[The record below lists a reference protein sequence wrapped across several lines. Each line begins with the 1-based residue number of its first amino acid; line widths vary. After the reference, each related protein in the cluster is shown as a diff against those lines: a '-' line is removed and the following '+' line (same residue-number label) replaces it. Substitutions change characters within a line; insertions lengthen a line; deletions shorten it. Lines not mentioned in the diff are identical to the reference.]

1 LTCRAPVTGAGWK
14 EGVFSTGMIRAL
26 IFDFDGL
33 ILDTEGPA
41 YQSWVEIFEEFG
53 ASLPLSVWETWIG
66 GSPHGFDPCGYL
78 ESQLGR
84 PVDRETLT
92 ARQLKREEELNAVQK
107 ALPGVEEYIADA
119 RRLGLKLG
127 VASSSDL
134 QWVFGHLERL
144 GLLEQ
149 FDCIK
154 GAEDVESVKPRP
166 DLYVAVLEELGLCP
180 EEAIA
185 LEDSPHGITSAQAAG
200 LFCVVVPNPLTR
212 QLSTDHADLHLAS
225 LADLPLEDLLSRV
238 GSDDR

>member
-1 LTCRAPVTGAGWK
+1 
-14 EGVFSTGMIRAL
+14 MIRAL

-41 YQSWVEIFEEFG
+41 YQSWLEIFEEFG
-53 ASLPLSVWETWIG
+53 AQLPLSKWETWIG
-66 GSPHGFDPCGYL
+66 GSPLGFDPCGYL

-92 ARQLKREEELNAVQK
+92 ARQLKREAELNAVQK
-107 ALPGVEEYIADA
+107 ALPGVEEYVADA
-119 RRLGLKLG
+119 KRLGLKLG
-127 VASSSDL
+127 VASSSDRP
-134 QWVFGHLERL
+134 WVLRHLARL

-154 GAEDVESVKPRP
+154 AAEDVEKVKPEP
-166 DLYVAVLEELGLCP
+166 DLFLAVLDDLSVGP

-200 LFCVVVPNPLTR
+200 LFCVVVPNALTS
-212 QLSTDHADLHLAS
+212 QLSTDHADLHLDS
-225 LADLPLEDLLSRV
+225 LADMPLEKLLSRV
-238 GSDDR
+238 SSSSR